1 MARPTPL
8 APGAVAARLAAELPG
23 WDFVDGAIQRS
34 IRTASWKATMMV
46 VTTIGHLAEVAWHH
60 PDLLVSYDAVTVRLS
75 THAPRGVT
83 DLDFALAAKIDAVV
97 DWQPDAPFS
106 GTPDDPR
113 HAYIHRSGSDH
124 ER

>member
-1 MARPTPL
+1 MPL
-8 APGAVAARLAAELPG
+8 EPAIVTARLAAELPG
-23 WDFVDGAIQRS
+23 WTFVDGAIERR

-60 PDLLVSYDAVTVRLS
+60 PDLLVAYDTVTVRLS
-75 THAPRGVT
+75 THAPRGIT

-97 DWQPDAPFS
+97 EWRPGAPFS

-113 HAYIHRSGSDH
+113 HAYIRRADPDH